1 MTREEAKK
9 IVKEEGLK
17 QINWYGEQNLK
28 ENEVGIKYDDNQWIV
43 YVTDERAS
51 VVTGSITKFDNES
64 EALNNFIARARTEK
78 IL

>member
-1 MTREEAKK
+1 MTRGEAKK

-17 QINWYGEQNLK
+17 RINWYGEQELK
-28 ENEVGIKYDDNQWIV
+28 EDEVGIKYDDNHWVV
-43 YVTDERAS
+43 YATDERAS

-64 EALNNFIARARTEK
+64 EALDNFIARARTEK

>member
-17 QINWYGEQNLK
+17 RINWYGEQGLK
-28 ENEVGIKYDDNQWIV
+28 EDEVGIKYDDNHWIV
-43 YVTDERAS
+43 YATDERAS

-64 EALNNFIARARTEK
+64 EALDNFIARARTEK
-78 IL
+78 TL

>member
-17 QINWYGEQNLK
+17 RINWYGEQELK
-28 ENEVGIKYDDNQWIV
+28 EDEVGINYDDNHWIV
-43 YVTDERAS
+43 YATDERAS

-64 EALNNFIARARTEK
+64 EALDNFIARARTEK